1 MVKQAPTAGRLI
13 TMVAFALSCFGLL
26 LFLWVAFGGPVPLQP
41 KGYRVNTSFNEATQ
55 LAKEADVRISG
66 VSVGKVK
73 DVQTDP
79 ETGLSKATFELDA
92 RYAPL
97 PSDAKAT
104 LRQKTLLGETYVELT
119 PGSRDAR
126 PIPEDGELPPA
137 QVSPTVELDEI
148 FRAFDPKTRR
158 NFQNWMQSTAV
169 AVDGRGRDISD
180 AIGNLSSFAQDTD
193 ELLQILNAQKSA
205 VRSLSAN
212 TGEVFGAL
220 SEQRGQLAG
229 LITNSNRVFEVTA
242 RRNEELQETFRA
254 LPAFEKEATT
264 TVRRLTDFAERTDP
278 LITQLRPAA
287 RELSPTLTNLS
298 GLAPDL
304 KALFRDLDPV
314 ITASKRGLPAT
325 QRFLDELRPV
335 LAASDPTL
343 AQLNPI
349 LSFLGLYT
357 DELNSFFANTV
368 ASTQATTQDGVHYLR
383 TTNPLNLES
392 LAVYDERLGSNR
404 SNPYAVPRATGK
416 VGNGILLPVFS
427 AENCGRENIPDLVP
441 KDQITPILGQDV
453 ADTVA
458 GLVQRIG
465 GSVGTTGPTQSQAQG
480 TPPCVQQGKYE
491 FGGKITQYPQVN
503 PASDGSSRSGE

>member
-1 MVKQAPTAGRLI
+1 MVKQAPTAARLL
-13 TMVAFALSCFGLL
+13 TMVVFALSCFGLL

-41 KGYRVNTSFNEATQ
+41 KGYRVNTSFGEATQ

-73 DVQTDP
+73 DVKTDP
-79 ETGLSKATFELDA
+79 ATGLSKATFELEP

-104 LRQKTLLGETYVELT
+104 LRQKTLLGETYVELS
-119 PGSRDAR
+119 PGTKAAA
-126 PIPEDGELPPA
+126 PIPEDGTLPTSR
-137 QVSPTVELDEI
+137 VSPTVELDEI

-158 NFQNWMQSTAV
+158 NFQDWMQNTAI
-169 AVDGRGRDISD
+169 ATSDRGRDISD

-193 ELLQILNAQKSA
+193 GLLQILNEQKRA
-205 VRSLSAN
+205 VRSLSSN
-212 TGEVFGAL
+212 TGEVFTAL
-220 SEQRGQLAG
+220 SEQRGQLSG

-242 RRNEELQETFRA
+242 RRNRDLQDTFRA

-264 TVRRLTDFAERTDP
+264 TVRRLTDFAQKTDP
-278 LITQLRPAA
+278 LVTQLRPAA

-298 GLAPDL
+298 ALAPDL

-325 QRFLDELRPV
+325 ERFLDELRPV
-335 LAASDPTL
+335 LAATDPTL

-392 LAVYDERLGSNR
+392 LAVYDQRLGSNR
-404 SNPYAVPRATGK
+404 ANPYALPRAYQK
-416 VGNGILLPVFS
+416 VGRGGLPVFN
-427 AENCGRENIPDLVP
+427 AANCGRDNIPDLVP
-441 KDQITPILGQDV
+441 KEEITPILGQDV

-458 GLVQRIG
+458 GLVQRLG
-465 GSVGTTGPTQSQAQG
+465 GSVGSTGPTQTQAEG
-480 TPPCVQQGKYE
+480 SPPCVQQSKYE
-491 FGGKITQYPQVN
+491 FGGKITQYPQVRA
-503 PASDGSSRSGE
+503 ASDGSSPSGK